1 MIEGRNRASM
11 MHQQAVIPEGMS
23 FLDFLYRTVRFIR
36 QNLSVIARLI
46 FIPVLLFIAVAGFG
60 IDIYLDVLR
69 EFLAKSTDRTAS
81 LVLAV
86 PVGGV
91 LLLTFINAA
100 IGCVLSDLALKQV
113 ELEDGRPVLR
123 TISNPIWRMFAASLR
138 FWLIA
143 CAIFFVFGLLDVL
156 ALTGSEKN
164 WSLPFSL
171 GVSALV
177 YFLAFRL
184 CVFIAPLSLR
194 QAGPILRRCW
204 ALSGVRQHYVLGFGV
219 LLALIAV
226 AVESCGEA
234 LARLFLTPYAET
246 QAQNLADKAAFLQ
259 AMLPAWLFG
268 FAMAYVVSA
277 VLFFIGSAFLYHI
290 IAPSE

>member
-1 MIEGRNRASM
+1 
-11 MHQQAVIPEGMS
+11 MHQQVVMPEGIS
-23 FLDFLYRTVRFIR
+23 FLDFLYRTVRFVG
-36 QNLSVIARLI
+36 QNLPAIARLI
-46 FIPVLLFIAVAGFG
+46 FIPILLFIAVAGFG

-100 IGCVLSDLALKQV
+100 IGCALSDLALKQI
-113 ELEDGRPVLR
+113 ELENGRPVLH
-123 TISNPIWRMFAASLR
+123 TIPNPTWRLFAASLR

-143 CAIFFVFGLLDVL
+143 CAVFFVFGLMEVL
-156 ALTGSEKN
+156 VFAGSEKS

-171 GVSALV
+171 GVTALL

-194 QAGPILRRCW
+194 QAGSILRRCW
-204 ALSGVRQHYVLGFGV
+204 VLSGVHQRYALGFGV
-219 LLALIAV
+219 LLAFIAV

-234 LARLFLTPYAET
+234 LVRFFLTPYTET

-277 VLFFIGSAFLYHI
+277 VFFFIGSAFLYRTI
-290 IAPSE
+290 VPCK